1 MRTKISET
9 NATAPSVR
17 VGELNYFMS
26 GHNKWSQIKRQKG
39 ATDAKRSKIFSKH
52 AALIAIASR
61 EAGGNLASPSL
72 ATAVDRAK
80 RDNMPKE
87 NIDRAVAKGT
97 GAGGASIE
105 EVTYETFGPG
115 GTAILMTGYTDNTN
129 RTSQEIRHIL
139 SKNGYALGTPGS
151 AAWAFTKT
159 EDGYTPTMPIDLSDN
174 DIDKLSIL
182 VDLLEEHP
190 DIQDVYTSANDED

>member
-1 MRTKISET
+1 
-9 NATAPSVR
+9 
-17 VGELNYFMS
+17 MS

-61 EAGGNLASPSL
+61 EAAGNLASPSL
-72 ATAVDRAK
+72 ATAIDRAK

-105 EVTYETFGPG
+105 PVLYETFGPG
-115 GTAILMTGYTDNTN
+115 GVALLITGFTDNTN
-129 RTSQEIRHIL
+129 RTSQEIRHLL

-151 AAWAFTKT
+151 SSWAFQKSD
-159 EDGYTPTMPIDLSDN
+159 DGYVATMPIDLSD
-174 DIDKLSIL
+174 DDAEKLGELI
-182 VDLLEEHP
+182 DLLEDHP
-190 DIQDVYTSANDED
+190 DIQDVYTSANDAD